1 MKMTAPAEY
10 RANATPLNLP
20 EIAPS
25 QIHSIM
31 LRRVLSIGNSSQIAM
46 LIAAALIGFG
56 VIGIGNEK
64 LMWILI
70 LVQAV
75 LQRVVAAV
83 NRMLQRKLDAH
94 EPDQFPFALF
104 VFLKGLTGAV
114 WGLMMLPVVA
124 NLGSG
129 PGPLLICVTLIVTIT
144 ISAMLT
150 TAVWSI
156 SIAVAIGFFVT
167 LFPQTLYFYDVLGP
181 VPLVVALVLS
191 PTLIWITREQSK
203 QVRSALVNELQNE
216 RLALHLEDAL
226 QQSDYLAKHDSLTGL
241 LNRRAFQ
248 SKLQELRQEQPE
260 AAISLILVD
269 LDHFKKIND
278 SFGHET
284 GDAVLVSTADI
295 IDSVTRPDDL
305 SARCDEATARWGG
318 EEFIIALVGCPIEAA
333 ASVSERLRVRIA
345 AQADSK
351 WPEGLSVTGS
361 FGVSLWDHQADLAV
375 GIAQA
380 DKAMYRAKISGRN
393 QVELAPR

>member
-1 MKMTAPAEY
+1 MKMTAPAEFKEK
-10 RANATPLNLP
+10 ANPLNFDDID
-20 EIAPS
+20 ES
-25 QIHSIM
+25 VIHGIL
-31 LRRVLSIGNSSQIAM
+31 LRRVLSIGTSSQMAM
-46 LIAAALIGFG
+46 LIAAALMGFG
-56 VIGIGNEK
+56 VMGIGNEK
-64 LMWILI
+64 LMWALI
-70 LVQAV
+70 AVQVAV
-75 LQRVVAAV
+75 QVVVAMV
-83 NRMLQRKLDAH
+83 NKMVQQKLDAH
-94 EPDQFPFALF
+94 QPDHILVPTF

-124 NLGSG
+124 NLGTG
-129 PGPLLICVTLIVTIT
+129 LGPLLIFITLIVTIT

-156 SIAVAIGFFVT
+156 SVAAVTGFFVT

-181 VPLVVALVLS
+181 VPLVVTLVLS
-191 PTLIWITREQSK
+191 PTLIWITKEQSK

-226 QQSDYLAKHDSLTGL
+226 QQSDYLARHDSLTGL

-248 SKLQELRQEQPE
+248 LKLSELRQEQPE

-269 LDHFKKIND
+269 LDHFKSIND
-278 SFGHET
+278 NFGHES
-284 GDAVLVSTADI
+284 GDAVLVSTAEI

-345 AQADSK
+345 GQADPK
-351 WPEGLSVTGS
+351 WADGLSVTGS
-361 FGVSLWDHQADLAV
+361 FGVAIWNHQEDLAD
-375 GIAQA
+375 GIARA

-393 QVELAPR
+393 QVELAA